1 MKVVSRLLA
10 AVMVA
15 CLMVPL
21 LSSPILAAIDINS
34 MTIKP
39 SSGPVGTEVYLEGE
53 GDDDDDDDDGYV
65 YFEID
70 PEGDEWIE
78 ITDAEDWDW
87 DEIEY
92 GDPEDPDYYFEYV
105 TSEFKIPECIG
116 GTHGIAI
123 VTDDLGSTTD
133 YDEVYDN
140 RASSSAIKEFTV
152 IPTIELVSDDE
163 EGPAGTEVEVKGT
176 GFGYREDITIYFD
189 GEEVEL
195 VAAIRAN
202 DVGTWTG
209 KFIVPATSQGS
220 HDITAGG
227 DDTDEDDVDEAEFE
241 VTPGISITPTS
252 GLVGS
257 QFTVKGSGFDA
268 SEKSIE
274 ILFDGKAIKT
284 GVSAD
289 SDGVFQTTVTVP
301 AAAEGDHKIDAK
313 GQTTTSSKVDDRT
326 FEVESQLLV
335 EPLTGNVGT
344 EVTVTGTGLPASTA
358 VTVSYDGTTKG
369 TGTTTADGTLS
380 GISFTATHTQ
390 TTHTADHPI
399 VAMFGSTSLTETFV
413 MESTPPAKPT
423 PRTPLSGTRLGI
435 IGKQTPTLTWS
446 VVDDPSGVT
455 YGLQISATPDFSQI
469 LISKSGMVA
478 QGTAIVVASTGP
490 EMSYSLT
497 EVEALPYG
505 TYYWRVKAIDGAMND
520 SGWSASST
528 FKAGLLP
535 SWALIVIIVLAAV
548 LIAALI
554 YVLIIRDRVG
564 LYD

>member
-1 MKVVSRLLA
+1 MKVVTRLLA
-10 AVMVA
+10 AFM
-15 CLMVPL
+15 
-21 LSSPILAAIDINS
+21 IAALVLPAAAMPAMAAPSIDS
-34 MTIKP
+34 MSIYP
-39 SSGPVGTEVYLEGE
+39 SSGPVGTEVTLSGSGNNES
-53 GDDDDDDDDGYV
+53 GYV
-65 YFEID
+65 YFALDTAYADSDWEKVLS
-70 PEGDEWIE
+70 P
-78 ITDAEDWDW
+78 TNWDW
-87 DEIEY
+87 VRY
-92 GDPEDPDYYFEYV
+92 GAGTQQDPYYYEFDTDSFE
-105 TSEFKIPECIG
+105 IPETIG
-116 GTHGIAI
+116 GSHRVQVVLIN
-123 VTDDLGSTTD
+123 LGTTSTYND
-133 YDEVYDN
+133 VNDEKVGPY
-140 RASSSAIKEFTV
+140 REFTV
-152 IPTIELVSDDE
+152 TPTIELLSQD
-163 EGPAGTEVEVKGT
+163 EGPAGTEVEIQGT
-176 GFGYREDITIYFD
+176 GFGYREEITVYFD
-189 GEEVEL
+189 DDEVEL
-195 VAAIRAN
+195 VDSITADKN
-202 DVGTWTG
+202 GTWTG
-209 KFIVPATSQGS
+209 SFIVPPASKGS
-220 HDITAGG
+220 HDIAAGG
-227 DDTDEDDVDEAEFE
+227 SYTDEDDVTAAEFTVE
-241 VTPGISITPTS
+241 PGISISPAK
-252 GLVGS
+252 GIVGS
-257 QFTVKGSGFDA
+257 EFTVKGSGFA
-268 SEKSIE
+268 SSEQSIE
-274 ILFDGKAIKT
+274 IVFGSKSVKT
-284 GVSAD
+284 GIRAD
-289 SDGVFQTTVTVP
+289 TDGVFQTTVVVP
-301 AAAEGDHKIDAK
+301 AAAIGKHEVGAK
-313 GQTTTSSKVDDRT
+313 GQSTSLASVETRE
-326 FEVESQLLV
+326 FEIESQLLV

-423 PRTPLSGTRLGI
+423 PRTPLSGTRIGI